1 MNNSANSSHETHN
14 KHCKEDEVFLLPII
28 MYVHATGIFQLL
40 NSVELLLFVEN
51 VSLNCVA
58 STHSF
63 MFAKG
68 CLMLAW
74 LFTSLPHEAADE
86 KY

>member
-1 MNNSANSSHETHN
+1 MNNSATSSHETHN

-40 NSVELLLFVEN
+40 NSVELPLFVEN
-51 VSLNCVA
+51 VNLNCVA

-68 CLMLAW
+68 CLNLSLA
-74 LFTSLPHEAADE
+74 FYSSAA
-86 KY
+86 

>member
-1 MNNSANSSHETHN
+1 
-14 KHCKEDEVFLLPII
+14 

-40 NSVELLLFVEN
+40 NSVKLPLFVEN
-51 VSLNCVA
+51 VNLNCVA

-68 CLMLAW
+68 YLMLASF
-74 LFTSLPHEAADE
+74 FTPLPHEVADQ

>member
-1 MNNSANSSHETHN
+1 MNNSASYSHETHN

-40 NSVELLLFVEN
+40 NSVELPLFAEN
-51 VSLNCVA
+51 VNLNCVA

-68 CLMLAW
+68 CFNLSLA
-74 LFTSLPHEAADE
+74 FYSSAT
-86 KY
+86 

>member
-1 MNNSANSSHETHN
+1 MNNSASSSHETRN
-14 KHCKEDEVFLLPII
+14 KHCKEDEVFSLPII

-40 NSVELLLFVEN
+40 NSVELPLFVEN

-68 CLMLAW
+68 CLTLAW
-74 LFTSLPHEAADE
+74 LFAPLPQEAADQ
-86 KY
+86 KF